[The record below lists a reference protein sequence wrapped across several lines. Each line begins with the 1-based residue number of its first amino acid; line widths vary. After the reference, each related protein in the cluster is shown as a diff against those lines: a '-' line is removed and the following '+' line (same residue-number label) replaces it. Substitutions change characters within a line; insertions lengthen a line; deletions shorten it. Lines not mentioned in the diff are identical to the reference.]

1 MSRRLSFLAASHFLV
16 ACLGFGLGVYLL
28 PILTAPAD
36 PPADAVMT
44 AINDATY
51 HAAFKRDLPGS
62 DRLHWAE
69 GSVGVGQKTIAF
81 SGEMAPGPDYKVYL
95 TRDYVDTIDGFL
107 KVKAQARRV
116 GEARS
121 FKRLL
126 IDVPPDVNV
135 KDYTTVVVWCE
146 TFSKFI
152 SAAQYRDPER

>member
-1 MSRRLSFLAASHFLV
+1 MSRRLFFLSASHVLV

-36 PPADAVMT
+36 PPANAVMT
-44 AINDATY
+44 AINNATY
-51 HAAFKRDLPGS
+51 HAAFKRTLPGS

-69 GSVGVGQKTIAF
+69 GRIGVSPGVIAF

-95 TRDYVDTIDGFL
+95 TRDYVDTIEGFL

-135 KDYTTVVVWCE
+135 QDYTTVVVWCE

-152 SAAQYRDPER
+152 SAARYRDPAR